1 MPGKKHSF
9 IKSLFLTT
17 FQMFFQERLSS
28 LKAGLLTWNDHLK
41 RLEQLSTECKDLK
54 EKIEGDLKHPEDHL
68 NTAIPVNISEVSRD
82 REICTALLTNLD
94 IIAERLRSLDNHH
107 EDLSES
113 LAPSDIKQLSQTL
126 WLLGQRHS
134 DDKHK
139 LLVRMQILQMRMERM
154 DLFHSH
160 QSRFVTWIDKMRS
173 NIDQKESRVSDLIF
187 IFENHYRLEI
197 EQKQKDMDNLIKLKD
212 QMTEEKFS
220 DSDEITQKTDD
231 ALKQY
236 KDLKNH
242 FDKKLA
248 KLHQILDAQLKL
260 ETELQEL
267 KHWLSEIEKRINEPM
282 KFECV
287 SSEHKKESE
296 TKIIDIELQLKQHSE
311 KISSILNHGE
321 MLISDQDS
329 PCNISQDIINIKDDL
344 ERVESKWKG
353 LVSTVTEKKH
363 THEKAWN
370 QVQQYIDKCNI
381 LNEWIDK
388 RQSFIIVEE
397 SFTNLDHCKSL
408 QKHLEETILGFHTK
422 VQSLNELKSSY
433 LNLARE
439 GQLDENGEMKT
450 MYENI
455 NEKYENL
462 KKESTERLK
471 NLEEKQDEFK
481 SFNTNHE
488 QQMAWIKMIDA
499 NLTEIQYSTKIDD
512 DEKRRQVRD
521 IQKQIKDNERGK
533 LKKSAKK
540 LLDNSTELD
549 SQHIS
554 VALNELEAI
563 QADVDERLLKLLDD
577 LCCDDEV
584 YQDQNIQVDTL
595 KFEQDRSVQADTLS
609 LPIPDSGVFLSHITS
624 PGTPDDLPELE
635 NDDLHED
642 LSLPAMSEK
651 SAEEITVEL
660 DRNIQQCHDPIRN
673 LEETMDIND
682 DLQYVVRLKLLIMAL
697 I

>member
-1 MPGKKHSF
+1 
-9 IKSLFLTT
+9 
-17 FQMFFQERLSS
+17 MFFQERLSS
-28 LKAGLLTWNDHLK
+28 LKAGLLTWKDHLK

-54 EKIEGDLKHPEDHL
+54 EKIKGDLKHPEDHL
-68 NTAIPVNISEVSRD
+68 TTAIPVNIPEVSRD
-82 REICTALLTNLD
+82 RETCTALLTNLD
-94 IIAERLRSLDNHH
+94 STAERLRSLDNLN

-113 LAPSDIKQLSQTL
+113 LAPSDIKQLSQTF

-139 LLVRMQILQMRMERM
+139 LLVRMQILQMRIERM

-220 DSDEITQKTDD
+220 DSEEITQKTDD
-231 ALKQY
+231 ASKQY

-248 KLHQILDAQLKL
+248 KLHQLLDAQLKL

-267 KHWLSEIEKRINEPM
+267 KYWLSETEKRINEPM
-282 KFECV
+282 KFECI

-296 TKIIDIELQLKQHSE
+296 TKIIDNELQLKQHSE

-344 ERVESKWKG
+344 ERIETTWKG

-363 THEKAWN
+363 THEKTWN
-370 QVQQYIDKCNI
+370 QVQQYIDEYNI

-388 RQSFIIVEE
+388 RQSFTNVEE
-397 SFTNLDHCKSL
+397 SFTILEQCKSL
-408 QKHLEETILGFHTK
+408 QKNLEETIAGVHTK
-422 VQSLNELKSSY
+422 VQSLNKLKSSY

-462 KKESTERLK
+462 KKESTERIK
-471 NLEEKQDEFK
+471 FLEEKQNEFK

-521 IQKQIKDNERGK
+521 IQKQIKDNERAQ
-533 LKKSAKK
+533 LNKSAQK
-540 LLDNSTELD
+540 LLDNSTEVD

-577 LCCDDEV
+577 LCCDDEEH
-584 YQDQNIQVDTL
+584 QDQNIQVDTL

-642 LSLPAMSEK
+642 LSLPDMSEK
-651 SAEEITVEL
+651 SAEEIHVEL
-660 DRNIQQCHDPIRN
+660 DRNIQQCHDSIRN

-682 DLQYVVRLKLLIMAL
+682 DLQYVVRLKFPIMAL
-697 I
+697 V

>member
-1 MPGKKHSF
+1 M
-9 IKSLFLTT
+9 L
-17 FQMFFQERLSS
+17 FQERLSS
-28 LKAGLLTWNDHLK
+28 LKAGLLTWKDHLK

-54 EKIEGDLKHPEDHL
+54 QKIEGDLKQPEDHL
-68 NTAIPVNISEVSRD
+68 ITAISVFIPEVSKD
-82 REICTALLTNLD
+82 KETCTALLTDLENTS
-94 IIAERLRSLDNHH
+94 ERLRSLDNLH

-139 LLVRMQILQMRMERM
+139 LLVRMQILQTRMERI
-154 DLFHSH
+154 DLFQSH
-160 QSRFVTWIDKMRS
+160 QSRFVTWVDKMRS
-173 NIDQKESRVSDLIF
+173 NIDQKESRVNDLIF
-187 IFENHYRLEI
+187 IFENHYRMEI

-212 QMTEEKFS
+212 QITEEKFS
-220 DSDEITQKTDD
+220 DSDEINKKTDD

-267 KHWLSEIEKRINEPM
+267 KHWLSENEKRINEPL
-282 KFECV
+282 KFECA
-287 SSEHKKESE
+287 SSEYKKESE
-296 TKIIDIELQLKQHSE
+296 TEIIDIELQLKQHSE
-311 KISSILNHGE
+311 KISSILNHGD
-321 MLISDQDS
+321 MLLSDQDS

-344 ERVESKWKG
+344 DRIESRWKA
-353 LVSTVTEKKH
+353 LVSSVSEKKL
-363 THEKAWN
+363 THEKTWN
-370 QVQQYIDKCNI
+370 QVQQYLDECNI
-381 LNEWIDK
+381 LNEWVDK
-388 RQSFIIVEE
+388 RLSFINVEE
-397 SFTNLDHCKSL
+397 SFTNLHQCKSL
-408 QKHLEETILGFHTK
+408 QKDLKEATEEIDTK
-422 VQSLNELKSSY
+422 VQSFNDLKSSFM
-433 LNLARE
+433 NLARE

-455 NEKYENL
+455 IYKFEDLKKVSNEK
-462 KKESTERLK
+462 KKL
-471 NLEEKQDEFK
+471 LEKKQDEFEL
-481 SFNTNHE
+481 FNRNHE

-499 NLTEIQYSTKIDD
+499 KLTEIQYSTKMAD
-512 DEKRRQVRD
+512 DEKRREVRD
-521 IQKQIKDNERGK
+521 IQKQIKENEREK
-533 LKKSAKK
+533 LNKSVKK
-540 LLDNSTELD
+540 LLDNTKEVD
-549 SQHIS
+549 SQNIS
-554 VALNELEAI
+554 AALDELEAI

-584 YQDQNIQVDTL
+584 HLDQNIQVDTL

-642 LSLPAMSEK
+642 LSLPDMSEK

-660 DRNIQQCHDPIRN
+660 DKTIQQCSDSIRN

-682 DLQYVVRLKLLIMAL
+682 DLLCVVRLTF
-697 I
+697 